1 MSMPGKR
8 KGTADARMPSKD
20 IWVKRIRVLRR
31 LLQKYREQKKI
42 DSHLYNELYLKSKGN
57 VFKVGSLSLLSLQ
70 SNVLTSPPVRTSVF

>member
-1 MSMPGKR
+1 
-8 KGTADARMPSKD
+8 MPSKD